1 MQRKQINQSA
11 RGSQINQQRSLNIF
25 EIFWYRKETRL
36 AKYQTKM
43 GIKIMAKA

>member
-1 MQRKQINQSA
+1 MQRKKINQSV
-11 RGSQINQQRSLNIF
+11 RGPQINLQKSPNIF
-25 EIFWYRKETRL
+25 KIFWYRKEARL